1 MIITVGMEKGGDG
14 KSTVATNL
22 AAMMAIAGHDVLL
35 LDSDPQGSSYLWNS
49 IRNEN
54 PNLPKITCFQKF
66 GRIREDIS
74 RVKTKFDHIIIDTS
88 KPPLFILLSFF
99 DKQEKNNW

>member
-54 PNLPKITCFQKF
+54 PDLPKITCFQKF
-66 GRIREDIS
+66 DGLVQIVVRFSIE
-74 RVKTKFDHIIIDTS
+74 
-88 KPPLFILLSFF
+88 ILT
-99 DKQEKNNW
+99 QP